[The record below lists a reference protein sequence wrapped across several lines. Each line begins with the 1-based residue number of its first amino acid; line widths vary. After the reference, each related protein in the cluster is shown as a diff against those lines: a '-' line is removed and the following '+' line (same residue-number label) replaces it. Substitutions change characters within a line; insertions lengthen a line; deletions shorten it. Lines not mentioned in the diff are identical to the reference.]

1 MKKRL
6 KIFLLCLVLALTVLG
21 VAANFFAPD
30 VLYKSAVHAT
40 RFSAGLE
47 SKKIKVDG
55 HTYAY
60 LDTHPEGSELPVLVG
75 LHGFSGDK
83 DNWARMAVFL
93 RGKYRIIAVDMLGH
107 GDSDKPLDAS
117 YALSE
122 QAKRIH
128 AILQK
133 LGVRKF
139 HLMGNS
145 MGGQTA
151 GLYASIFPEDVASVI
166 FVDNA
171 GVTPLEKSII
181 LKKYE
186 ATGQNDLLVEKPE
199 DILAYFDAIF
209 TNPPLMTKQIEL
221 SFGEHIARDVQVY
234 KKIFQDF
241 VFNHP
246 EPLEALLPNM
256 HMPVQ
261 IIWGDEDKV
270 LHVSSVNVMSELLD
284 TEQVHIFKGVGH
296 APMVEVP
303 KQTANVIHQFVRGV
317 EAKNAQAVTQ

>member
-6 KIFLLCLVLALTVLG
+6 KIFSLGLILTLTVLG
-21 VAANFFAPD
+21 VIANFFAPD
-30 VLYKSAVHAT
+30 VLYKSAVYAT

-47 SKKIKVDG
+47 TKEIQVNG

-60 LDTHPEGSELPVLVG
+60 LDTHPEGAKLPVLVG

-93 RGKYRIIAVDMLGH
+93 RGKYRIIAIDMLGH

-122 QAKRIH
+122 QVKRIH

-133 LGVRKF
+133 LGISTF

-151 GLYASIFPEDVASVI
+151 GLYVSIFPEDVASVI
-166 FVDNA
+166 FVNNA

-186 ATGQNDLLVEKPE
+186 TTGQNDLLVEKPE
-199 DILAYFDAIF
+199 DIFAYFDAVF
-209 TNPPLMTKQIEL
+209 TNKPFMTKQIEL
-221 SFGEHIARDVQVY
+221 SFGAHIARDAQVY
-234 KKIFQDF
+234 NKIFQDF

-246 EPLEALLPNM
+246 EPLEPILPNI
-256 HMPVQ
+256 HIPVQ

-303 KQTANVIHQFVRGV
+303 KQTANVIHQFVKGV
-317 EAKNAQAVTQ
+317 EAKNAQAITQ